1 MWSLRFLDD
10 GTAHLV
16 LGSFVTWQMKLDWK
30 VFLAE
35 AFGAMRARGNP
46 GLVLDVRGNEGGS
59 DEVLLELARY
69 LVWKPVELPARRS
82 LVRYRRLPPDLGA
95 HLDTWDESFRD
106 FGEDAAPRGDG
117 FFELRSASR
126 AGRRLEPGPDAYRGR
141 IVLLVD
147 AANSSATFTLAS
159 VLKDGGLATLVGQ
172 PTGGSRRGLNGG
184 KIFFLR
190 LPGSGI
196 EVDVPVVG
204 TFPLEEQPD
213 EGVRPDVLVE
223 PSVEDVLAGRDAA
236 LAAAQAS
243 LASPPPGKLVDLVHP
258 IVGTARKDQAI
269 GAVNSGQTFPAVGV
283 PFGMTHW
290 TPQTQPN
297 EDKCVS
303 PLYAQDERIHGI
315 RAGHVV
321 ARVDAPLDGWGTW
334 GAGGVREGAV
344 EQPGRGDVFGGWARL
359 RVREGQVV
367 FGRAG
372 TSRRSSSSPP
382 SASTRSARGRRG
394 TRSEAR
400 SSRSADRRGRRADV
414 HRPGPGR
421 LRGEP
426 LRAVGDARRPAA
438 RAAVPRPRRR
448 RARGGPGA
456 AHGTAPEPRLGR
468 PAGGVSHSAW

>member
-1 MWSLRFLDD
+1 
-10 GTAHLV
+10 
-16 LGSFVTWQMKLDWK
+16 MKLDWK
-30 VFLAE
+30 AFLAE

-159 VLKDGGLATLVGQ
+159 LLKDGGLATLVGQ

-204 TFPLEEQPD
+204 TFPVEEQPD

-243 LASPPPGKLVDLVHP
+243 LASPPPGKLVDLVCP
-258 IVGTARKDQAI
+258 IVG
-269 GAVNSGQTFPAVGV
+269 
-283 PFGMTHW
+283 
-290 TPQTQPN
+290 
-297 EDKCVS
+297 
-303 PLYAQDERIHGI
+303 
-315 RAGHVV
+315 AGHVV

-367 FGRAG
+367 LVRAG
-372 TSRRSSSSPP
+372 TSFTSGEAAERNLDAEIGEAGFDEVRSR
-382 SASTRSARGRRG
+382 A
-394 TRSEAR
+394 EAAWEEAL
-400 SSRSADRRGRRADV
+400 SRVRV
-414 HRPGPGR
+414 
-421 LRGEP
+421 
-426 LRAVGDARRPAA
+426 
-438 RAAVPRPRRR
+438 
-448 RARGGPGA
+448 RGG
-456 AHGTAPEPRLGR
+456 APEQRQ
-468 PAGGVSHSAW
+468 VF